1 ILPAYAYNYE
11 MENDAPPK
19 ILIPIDHNL
28 NFIDAKYNG
37 ETYRGNEEFAINLF
51 LQHIL
56 HNDIQE
62 QTSIDLYTSIIN
74 KELDSNRKSYNNEIF
89 NNFSFDKSVKLNS

>member
-1 ILPAYAYNYE
+1 
-11 MENDAPPK
+11 MRWKMMPPK

-51 LQHIL
+51 C
-56 HNDIQE
+56 
-62 QTSIDLYTSIIN
+62 SIYYIMTYKN
-74 KELDSNRKSYNNEIF
+74 KHR
-89 NNFSFDKSVKLNS
+89 